1 MAAAGG
7 NSEQGSALQNAPAC
21 RTMPGGE
28 RHSCASG
35 AGATPPAIADCRP
48 ARRLS
53 FFLSECIRCRR
64 AARLRPVRQLMSS
77 RSLRIFAVTAG
88 AAFSLL
94 LHQGVAAQST
104 VPTIS
109 SVAIVSSPEDSVSYQ
124 AGETIQFSVQFTSTV
139 SVSGSPTLTFYLGA
153 DTRHALFESVR
164 GSEVLFAYTVRS
176 PGADVDHDGVSI
188 LADAPSLGSGDAIT
202 DSQGRDADLGH
213 AAQPADLAHR
223 VNLSTVTIEAAGTD
237 PVPED
242 ERARYILRRTGD
254 IAHGLRVNLT
264 YVLDDDLSDPDPD
277 VLSGASAYV
286 FDHQVPR
293 TVRFQ
298 PGRSS
303 VPLEVP
309 LYNDAEIE
317 GVDGSLTMVVAEGDD
332 YAVGQPASATRI
344 LTDNNDVRVAVGV
357 AVSLGT
363 KIESGERLDT
373 QINLKTTSDRDEPP
387 DQFWLSASTRQGTA
401 LQQPF
406 RGQGGDFIRASQLLS
421 VESFDWSSGPA
432 LDSSSNPFTQ
442 WTTGIAFPITIV
454 NDNVPEPTEY
464 LELWIQKA
472 PSTPEGVLEA
482 ERLPHRSRVT
492 ITDDDDAWHVEVHRV
507 DGDTTM
513 AVSEGQTI
521 DTLEDGSQSGD
532 LVLDLIA
539 TRRYDGNPSNDT
551 VVIDMELVGDTEAG
565 LDATYLTDFRRRD
578 DSPSVAALQPVV
590 LRHDR
595 TALAEGEH
603 AQAKQRVR
611 IRTIDDSDVEGD
623 EDFRVKLAKKSP
635 DHHITFEASRFD
647 VRILDNE
654 APPVA
659 VTADADSIEEGED
672 VTFTLTRPAG
682 DSTESLAVTLGIV
695 ESAEYID
702 YSDGFVLPTALTFA
716 AGESTVSVT
725 VPTQDD
731 RVPDG
736 DGAIVATLQPG
747 DGYSY
752 TAEGRSASVA
762 VLEGLPDLTLTS
774 VTVREDRSG
783 SVAVDLSQASD
794 ETVSFNWTTADGQG
808 DRAAT
813 GGASAGIGIDYRS
826 GSGTVEIAAGET
838 SAIIPVRT
846 FDDAIDEHTETLH
859 VVLSNIVGAAAADP
873 RATVSIRDTDDLPGL
888 KVENGTCP
896 NPGNPSDTTCTE
908 GDDGYMDFDVW
919 LRVDRNQGASGKEVS
934 VDWVARDYAASVN
947 TGDAGKARAGSDY
960 VAGSGTLTFPPG
972 VGRLTVQVELLDDEI
987 GENTERFSFILEDL
1001 VNAEQYDSFAYGEI
1015 LDDGD
1020 LDDDGVDPD
1029 APTLSAAA
1037 ASVAEGS
1044 GTARVRVQMSRATD
1058 DDVSFDWATADNAPT
1073 ASAEADKDY
1082 TSADGTATIAAGQ
1095 LSTLIDIPITQ
1106 DLIYETDETFTVTLS
1121 NPVDASLGS
1130 DPSATVTIL
1139 DDDRRPSLSVRDASA
1154 DEESGPLRFA
1164 VERTGASAV
1173 AVSANWAT
1181 ADGTA
1186 ASPADFTAADGTVTI
1201 APGETTA
1208 TISVTLAP
1216 DSVDE
1221 SDEDLQVTLSSP
1233 AESTLL
1239 RGTATGTILDN
1250 DEQGG
1255 GDMPRLVVAPTAVSV
1270 GEGDSAGASY
1280 TVKLASE
1287 PSADVTVSVSGASDS
1302 DVSVSPSS
1310 LSFTTGNWA
1319 AAQAV
1324 TVTAGHDDD
1333 HADDAV
1339 TLSNTAAGGDY
1350 GGAKPV
1356 AVAVTVADDDRAAL
1370 VVSPAGVTVDE
1381 GDTAGADAG
1390 AAYTVKLA
1398 TQPSGNVAVTITG
1411 TAGTEV
1417 SLDTSS
1423 LTFTAGDWDTA
1434 QTVRATAGHDDD
1446 ADDDTVTLTH
1456 AGAGGGYSSARDTVT
1471 VTVADDDTARTAGLL
1486 LVPTSLE
1493 IHEGGGTTY
1502 QVRLATEPSANVT
1515 VTITGA
1521 DADLTVLSVR
1531 PAVLTF
1537 TPADWDTPRTVAL
1550 GAGADADTVDD
1561 QMTLTHTAASGDTAY
1576 EGLSAT
1582 LAVKVI
1588 DDGSTGHAGVE
1599 VNPNQLSVDEGGGT
1613 GYNVRLRSQPSGD
1626 VTVTVTGA
1634 ADSNLEGVPGT
1645 LAFTDVDWGVWQS
1658 VAMTAGHDGD
1668 IDDDAATLTH
1678 TAAGGSYGG
1687 QSAVVTVTI
1696 VDDDAAGVSLAPTRV
1711 SVTEGGGGTTYTA
1724 VLDSQP
1730 SADVTVT
1737 VGGAGS
1743 EVSLDKS
1750 SLTFAAGNWDT
1761 PQTVTVTAV
1770 DDTIDEDIE
1779 TVTLS
1784 HTTASS
1790 DDDYDGLA
1798 RTLGVTVRDNDSAAV
1813 VAPAAVTVTEGGA
1826 GVAYQ
1831 VKLATQPSADVTVT
1845 IGGVPH
1851 DDITLDRTTLTF
1863 TSGNWDTPQTVTVT
1877 AVDDEEDEE
1886 DTETVT
1892 LPHRTASDDAKYGDV
1907 AVVAVTT
1914 VTVRDND
1921 YPPVEVSYGASSYS
1935 VNEGASVTVTV
1946 ELSAAPEREVEVP
1959 LTHTAQGDTTA
1970 ADYSGVPTSV
1980 TFASSD
1986 TEKTFTFTAADDTVD
2001 DDGESVVLG
2010 FGTLPDEVSAGAT
2023 DQATVSITDD
2033 DTAPASITLTTL
2045 PASVSESASG
2055 TTVTVT
2061 ATLDGSVTLPGATE
2075 VTVSV
2080 GGGTATSGTD
2090 YAAVSDFTVTIPKE
2104 TASGTGTFT
2113 LTPTQDSIAEGD
2125 ESIDVTGSATDFTVT
2140 KAEVTLTDDDT
2151 APAAITLT
2159 ASPGS
2164 VLESAS
2170 GTTVTVTATLG
2181 GSATLPGA
2189 TEVSVSVGGGTATSG
2204 TDYAA
2209 VSDFTVT
2216 IPKETASGTG
2226 TFTLTPTQ
2234 DTIAEGDETIDV
2246 TGTADGF
2253 TVTKAEI
2260 TLTDDETAP
2269 ASITLTTSPTSV
2281 LESASGTTVTVTATL
2296 DGSATLPGATEVSV
2310 SVGGGSATS
2319 GTDYTAVSD
2328 FTVTIPKETASGTG
2342 TFTLTPTQDDIAEG
2356 DESIDVTGTA
2366 DGFTVTKAEVTL
2378 TDDDTASGSIT
2389 LTVSPTSVGED
2400 DGATTVTVTA
2410 TLGGSATLLT
2420 ATEVTVSVGGGT
2432 ATSGTDYTAVSN
2444 FTVTIPRETASGTG
2458 TFTLTPTQDDIAEGD
2473 ESIDVTGTA
2482 DGFTVTKA
2490 EVTLTDDETAPA
2502 AITLTTSPT
2511 SVGEDG
2517 GATTVTVTATLDG
2530 SATLLTATTVTVSVG
2545 GGTATSGTDYAAVSD
2560 FAVTIP
2566 KESRSGNGTFTLT
2579 PTNDSLAE
2587 GDESIDVTG
2596 TAADFTV
2603 TKAQVTLTDDET
2615 APAAITL
2622 TVSPTSVEEDD
2633 GATTVTVTATLGGSA
2648 TLPDATE
2655 VTVSVG
2661 GGTATSGTDYAAVS
2675 DFAVTIPKESASGTG
2690 TFTLTPT
2697 NDSLAEGE
2705 ETIDVDGAAEGFTVT
2720 QAQVTLTD
2728 DAPPVEVSF
2737 AQASYTVA
2745 EGGTVTVTVELSAVP
2760 EREVE
2765 VALTHTAQ
2773 GVTTAADYSGVP
2785 TSVTFAPSETEQTFT
2800 FAAAA
2805 DDVDD
2810 DGDSVLLEFG
2820 TPLPDGVSEGATATS
2835 TVSITDDDVPPVQ
2848 VFFEPAAY
2856 TVAEDSAIAVTVRLD
2871 VAPERL
2877 VSVPIT
2883 VANQGDTTA
2892 ADYSGAPTIVV
2903 FAGDETEQSFPF
2915 GARDDTVDDD
2925 GESVVLGFG
2934 ELPARVSAPDTT
2946 ARPASATVSITDDDT
2961 ALASITLTTLPVSVS
2976 ESASGTTVTVTATLD
2991 GSVTLSTATEVTVS
3005 VGGGTATSGT
3015 DYAAVSSFTVTI
3027 PKETASG
3034 TGTFTLT
3041 PTNDSLAEGEETID
3055 VTGSATDFT
3064 VTKAQVTL
3072 TDDDT
3077 APTAITLTTTPTSVS
3092 ESASG
3097 TTVTVTATLGG
3108 SATLLTATE
3117 VAVSVGGGTAT
3128 SGTDYAAVSDFA
3140 VTIPAET
3147 ASGTGTFTLTPTNDS
3162 LAEGDESIDV
3172 TGSATDFTVT
3182 KAEVTLTDDETA
3194 PAAITLTVSPTSVSE
3209 SASGTTVT
3217 VTATLGGSATLL
3229 TATEVAV
3236 SVGGGTATSGT
3247 DYAAVSDFTVTIPK
3261 ESARGMATFTLTPT
3275 NDAIAEGDETIDVTG
3290 MATDFTVT
3298 KAEVTLTD
3306 DETAPASIT
3315 LTTSPTSVGEDDAAT
3330 TVTVTATLGGS
3341 ATRPGATDVVVSV
3354 GGGSATSG
3362 TDYTAVSN
3370 FTVTIPKET
3379 ASGSGTF
3386 TLTPTQDTIA
3396 EGDETIDVTGAA
3408 DGFTVTK
3415 DEMTLTDDETA
3426 PASITLTTSPTSVGE
3441 DDGVTTVTVTATLDG
3456 SVTLSTAT
3464 EVTVS
3469 VGGGTA
3475 TSGTDYTAVSNF
3487 TVTIP
3492 KETASGSGTFTLT
3505 PTQDDI
3511 AEGDETIDVTGE
3523 ATGFTVTK
3531 AEITLTDD
3539 DTASGSITLTVSPTS
3554 VGEDDDATT
3563 VTVTATLGGSVTLLT
3578 ATTVT
3583 VSVGGGSATSGTDY
3597 TAVSDFTVTIPR
3609 ETASGSGT
3617 FTLTPMQ
3624 DSIAEGDESID
3635 VTGMAT
3641 GFTVTKAQVTLTDD
3655 DTAPASITLTVSPA
3669 SVSEDD
3675 GVTTVT
3681 VTATLGGSV
3690 TLSTATEVTVS
3701 VGGGS
3706 ATSGTDY
3713 TAVSDFTVTIPK
3725 ETASET
3731 GTFTLT
3737 PAQDDIAEGD
3747 ETIDVTGTADGFTVT
3762 KAEMTLTDDETAPG
3776 SITLSVSPTSV
3787 EEDDGA
3793 TTVTVTATLGGSAT
3807 LPGATEVS
3815 VSVGGGTA
3823 TSGTD
3828 YAAVSDFTVTIP
3840 KESTSGAGTFTLTP
3854 TNDAIAEGDETIDV
3868 TGSATDFTVTKA
3880 QVTLTDDETAPGSIT
3895 LAVSPTSV
3903 EEDDGAT
3910 TVTVTATL
3918 DGSAT
3923 RLSATEVVVS
3933 VGGGTATS
3941 GTDYAA
3947 VSDFTVTI
3955 PKESARGTATFTL
3968 TPTQD
3973 AIAEGDES
3981 IDVTGSATDFTVT
3994 QAQVTLTDDETAP
4007 ASITL
4012 TTSPTS
4018 VSEPGSGTTVTVTAT
4033 LGGSATLPGA
4043 TEVTVSVG
4051 GGTATSGTDYA
4062 AVPDFTVTIPKES
4075 ARGTGTFTL
4084 TPTQDSL
4091 AEGDETIDVTGS
4103 ATDFTVTKAE
4113 VTLTDD
4119 ETAPASI
4126 TLSASPASLSEDD
4139 GATTITVTATLG
4151 GSATLP
4157 GATEVTVSVGGGTA
4171 TSGTDYAAVPDFTV
4185 TIPKE
4190 SASGTGTFT
4199 LTPTND
4205 SLAEGD
4211 ESIDVTGTATGF
4223 TVTKAQVTLTD
4234 DETAPGSITLSVSP
4248 TSVEE
4253 DDGAT
4258 TVTVTATLD
4267 GSVTLPGAT
4276 EVTVSVGGG
4285 TATSGTDYTAVSDFT
4300 VTIPKESASGT
4311 GTFTL
4316 TATNDSLAEGDETI
4330 DVTGSATDFTVT
4342 KAEMTLTDDETAP
4355 ASITLTTSPTSVSE
4369 DDGATTVTV
4378 TATLGGS
4385 ATLLTATTVTVSV
4398 GGGTATSGTDYA
4410 AVSDFAVTIPK
4421 ESASG
4426 TGTFNLTPTND
4437 SLAEGDETIDV
4448 TGSATDFTVTKA
4460 EVTLTDDETAPASI
4474 TLTTSPTSVSE
4485 PGSGTTVTVTAT
4497 LGGSATLPGATE
4509 VTVSVGGGTATSGTD
4524 YAAVPDFTVTIP
4536 KESARG
4542 TGTFTLTPTQDS
4554 LAEGDETIDVTGSAT
4569 DFTVTQAQ
4577 VTLTDDETAPG
4588 SITLSVSPTSVE
4600 EDDGATT
4607 ITVTATLG
4615 GSATLPGA
4623 TEVSVSVGGG
4633 TATSGTD
4640 YAAVPDFTVTIP
4652 KESARGT
4659 GTFTLTPTN
4668 DSLAEGDE
4676 SIDVTGSATDFTVT
4690 KAEVTLTDDETAPA
4704 SITLTTSPTSVSES
4718 GSGTTVTVTATLGGS
4733 ATLLTA
4739 TEVTVSVG
4747 GGTATSGTDYAAV
4760 PDFTVTIPKE
4770 SARGTGTFT
4779 LTPTNDSLAEGDE
4792 TIDVTGSATDFTVTK
4807 AEVTLTDA
4815 DVPQRTV
4822 SFDKQLFPV
4831 TEGATRQVLMQ
4842 VDLSGPLDR
4851 EVTIPLTTTHGS
4863 GVEASDY
4870 DLAAISAEDYYAEA
4884 DPENSTWT
4892 SLDGDL
4898 IFAPAETGKIIKV
4911 TAVDDS
4917 IVEDDEILE
4926 LGFGT
4931 LPEGISPGSIRVARV
4946 TITDNDDGDDGDNDD
4961 NDDNDNDDGDD
4972 GDDDSD
4978 DVDDSDDNDAPYI
4991 RGICDRTP
4999 RVRDRILVRLKYQH
5013 GFKDGCAEVT
5023 ETDLAKLTL
5032 LDLRRNP
5039 STESAF
5045 SLSLQ
5050 RHDFEGLL
5058 NVVELDLAD
5067 TGLGSLPAGVF
5078 DGLTNLETLNLNK
5091 NRLGSLPAGVF
5102 ADLRSLETLRL
5113 QQNPSLRS
5121 LSYDELEALPALTL
5135 LRVDRVGR
5143 RKLQVAG
5150 GEGDAA
5156 LEVAAGGT
5164 VTYRVRLLAAPDFR
5178 VTAAN
5183 PVRIGVISDTAGVAA
5198 TPATLPFTKENW
5210 FRRQTVTVRAG
5221 ASASGE
5227 TATLAHE
5234 PSGTTTNSQG
5244 QPQSNYDFE
5253 AYPLPKVTVRVLSA
5267 RISTTVAG
5275 RVGMAVADARVE
5287 EGAGAVLAFAV
5298 TLSRAASG
5306 TVTVDY
5312 ATADGSAR
5320 AGVDYTGAR
5329 GTLTFRAGESS
5340 KTIEVA
5346 ALDDAHDEG
5355 EETFTLRLSNV
5366 SGARVT
5372 DGEATGTIE
5381 NSDPLP
5387 RALLARFGR
5396 TAAVHVVEQVEE
5408 RLEASRE
5415 PGFRGRVA
5423 GRELRRGMERD
5434 IALDL
5439 MRWLGRAAGVG
5450 RGGAGVGASGPMGG
5464 ASGAAGPM
5472 GMAPS
5477 MGGAAGSLGMAPSTG
5492 GAAGSLGMAP
5502 DGRDGWLNGR
5512 GLLEMG
5518 LGGGDVLTGSAFA
5531 LNREIR
5537 RGGVVSLWSRGARSR
5552 FSGREGAL
5560 SLGGEVRTTMF
5571 GADYARGPLVVGL
5584 SLSNTRGL
5592 GEYAGPGAGRM
5603 LSSVTGLYPW
5613 LGYRATDRI
5622 TVWGVTGYGVGGM
5635 LLTPGGGP
5643 ALESGLS
5650 TAMAAAGTRGELVG
5664 GGGNGFELAFKADA
5678 LWAGTAIDGVDG
5690 PEGRLVAT
5698 AAAVTRVR
5706 TALEGSRGY
5715 NFGHGLSLK
5724 PSVEVGL
5731 RHDGGDAEAGAGID
5745 VGGGLVA
5752 SHPSSGLAVDVRVR
5766 TLLVH
5771 EAEGFREHG
5780 VSLSLSWNPTPS
5792 TPLGL
5797 TARLAPSWGGQA
5809 TGAAEAL
5816 WGRETMAGM
5825 GAPGGLASGNR
5836 LDAELAYGLAV
5847 GSRFVGTPRVGLRT
5861 SETGR
5866 DYRLGYGLGVLNGGG
5881 LRFELGV
5888 DAQRRESPL
5897 AGGADHAGL
5906 GRVAVQW

>member
-1 MAAAGG
+1 
-7 NSEQGSALQNAPAC
+7 
-21 RTMPGGE
+21 
-28 RHSCASG
+28 
-35 AGATPPAIADCRP
+35 
-48 ARRLS
+48 
-53 FFLSECIRCRR
+53 
-64 AARLRPVRQLMSS
+64 MSS

-94 LHQGVAAQST
+94 LHQSVGAQSMG
-104 VPTIS
+104 PTIS
-109 SVAIVSSPEDSVSYQ
+109 SIGIVSTPEDSVSYQ

-164 GSEVLFAYTVRS
+164 GNEVLFAYTVRS
-176 PGADVDHDGVSI
+176 PGADVDHDGVTI
-188 LADAPSLGSGDAIT
+188 LANAPRLGSGDAIT

-213 AAQPADLAHR
+213 ASQPADLAHR

-242 ERARYILRRTGD
+242 ERARYILRRTGN
-254 IAHGLRVNLT
+254 IADGLRVNLA

-277 VLSGASAYV
+277 ALSGASGYV
-286 FDHQVPR
+286 FDYQVPR

-373 QINLKTTSDRDEPP
+373 QINLKTTRHRDEPP

-401 LQQPF
+401 KQQPF
-406 RGQGGDFIRASQLLS
+406 RGQGGDYIRASQLLS
-421 VESFDWSSGPA
+421 VESFDWSSGTA

-472 PSTPEGVLEA
+472 PSTPEGILAA

-578 DSPSVAALQPVV
+578 QSPSVAALQPVV

-682 DSTESLAVTLGIV
+682 DSTESLPVTLGIV

-934 VDWVARDYAASVN
+934 VDWVARDYAASAN

-987 GENTERFSFILEDL
+987 GENTERFSFSLDDL

-1037 ASVAEGS
+1037 ASVAEGI

-1121 NPVDASLGS
+1121 NPVDASLSS

-1154 DEESGPLRFA
+1154 DEESGPLRFT
-1164 VERTGASAV
+1164 VERAGASAV

-1186 ASPADFTAADGTVTI
+1186 ASPADFTAAAGTVTI

-1216 DSVDE
+1216 DNVDE

-1233 AESTLL
+1233 VESTLL

-1270 GEGDSAGASY
+1270 GEGASAGASY

-1302 DVSVSPSS
+1302 DVSVSPTS

-1356 AVAVTVADDDRAAL
+1356 AVAVTVADDDRPAL

-1398 TQPSGNVAVTITG
+1398 TQPSGNVGVTITG

-1576 EGLSAT
+1576 DGLSAT

-1711 SVTEGGGGTTYTA
+1711 SVTEGGAGTTYTA
-1724 VLDSQP
+1724 VLDSPP

-1737 VGGAGS
+1737 VGGVGS

-1863 TSGNWDTPQTVTVT
+1863 AAGNWDTPQTVTVT

-1959 LTHTAQGDTTA
+1959 LTHTAQDDTTA

-1980 TFASSD
+1980 TFASDETS
-1986 TEKTFTFTAADDTVD
+1986 KIFTFAAAADTVD

-2033 DTAPASITLTTL
+2033 DTALASITLTTL
-2045 PASVSESASG
+2045 PVSVSESASG

-2080 GGGTATSGTD
+2080 GGGSATSGTD

-2104 TASGTGTFT
+2104 SASGTGTFT
-2113 LTPTQDSIAEGD
+2113 LTPTQDSITEGD

-2209 VSDFTVT
+2209 VDAFTVTIPAETASGTGTFTLTPTQDSVAEGDETIDVDGAADGFTVTKAEMTLTDDEAAPAAITLTVSPASVREDDAETEVTVTATLDGSVTLGRATQVTVSVGGGTAASGTDYAAVDAFTVT

-2226 TFTLTPTQ
+2226 TFTLTPAQ
-2234 DTIAEGDETIDV
+2234 DNVAEGDETIDV
-2246 TGTADGF
+2246 DGAADGF
-2253 TVTKAEI
+2253 TVAKA
-2260 TLTDDETAP
+2260 
-2269 ASITLTTSPTSV
+2269 
-2281 LESASGTTVTVTATL
+2281 
-2296 DGSATLPGATEVSV
+2296 
-2310 SVGGGSATS
+2310 
-2319 GTDYTAVSD
+2319 
-2328 FTVTIPKETASGTG
+2328 
-2342 TFTLTPTQDDIAEG
+2342 QM
-2356 DESIDVTGTA
+2356 
-2366 DGFTVTKAEVTL
+2366 TL
-2378 TDDDTASGSIT
+2378 TDDD
-2389 LTVSPTSVGED
+2389 
-2400 DGATTVTVTA
+2400 
-2410 TLGGSATLLT
+2410 
-2420 ATEVTVSVGGGT
+2420 
-2432 ATSGTDYTAVSN
+2432 
-2444 FTVTIPRETASGTG
+2444 
-2458 TFTLTPTQDDIAEGD
+2458 
-2473 ESIDVTGTA
+2473 
-2482 DGFTVTKA
+2482 
-2490 EVTLTDDETAPA
+2490 TAPA
-2502 AITLTTSPT
+2502 AITLTTTPA
-2511 SVGEDG
+2511 SVLESASG
-2517 GATTVTVTATLDG
+2517 TTVTVTATLDG

-2545 GGTATSGTDYAAVSD
+2545 GGTATSDTDYAAVSD

-2566 KESRSGNGTFTLT
+2566 KESPSGTGTFTLTPTNDSIAEGDETIDVTGMATDFTVTKAEVTLSDDETAPAAITLTTTPASVLESASGTTVTVTATLDGSATLLTATTVTVSVGGGTAASDTDYAAVSDFTVTIPKETASGTGTFTLT

-2587 GDESIDVTG
+2587 GEETIDVTG

-2603 TKAQVTLTDDET
+2603 TKAEMTLTDDET
-2615 APAAITL
+2615 APGSITL

-2705 ETIDVDGAAEGFTVT
+2705 ETIDVTGAATGFTVT
-2720 QAQVTLTD
+2720 RAQVTLTD

-2773 GVTTAADYSGVP
+2773 GVTTAEDYSGVP

-2800 FAAAA
+2800 FTATA

-2810 DGDSVLLEFG
+2810 DGDSVLLGFG
-2820 TPLPDGVSEGATATS
+2820 TLPDEVSAPDTTARPAS
-2835 TVSITDDDVPPVQ
+2835 ATVSITDDDVPPVQ

-2903 FAGDETEQSFPF
+2903 FAGDETEQSFSF

-2991 GSVTLSTATEVTVS
+2991 GSVTLPGATEVTVS

-3015 DYAAVSSFTVTI
+3015 DYAAVSGFTVTI
-3027 PKETASG
+3027 PKETSSG

-3041 PTNDSLAEGEETID
+3041 PTNDAIAEGDETID
-3055 VTGSATDFT
+3055 MTGSATDFT
-3064 VTKAQVTL
+3064 VTQAEMTL
-3072 TDDDT
+3072 TDDET
-3077 APTAITLTTTPTSVS
+3077 APGSITLTTSPTSVS
-3092 ESASG
+3092 ESGSG
-3097 TTVTVTATLGG
+3097 TTVTVTATLDG
-3108 SATLLTATE
+3108 SVTLPGATE

-3128 SGTDYAAVSDFA
+3128 SGTDYGEVADFT
-3140 VTIPAET
+3140 VTIPKESAR
-3147 ASGTGTFTLTPTNDS
+3147 GTGTFTLTPTQDS
-3162 LAEGDESIDV
+3162 LAEGDETIDV

-3182 KAEVTLTDDETA
+3182 QAEMTLTDDETA
-3194 PAAITLTVSPTSVSE
+3194 PGSITLTTSPTSVSE
-3209 SASGTTVT
+3209 SGSGTTVT
-3217 VTATLGGSATLL
+3217 VTATLDGSATLL
-3229 TATEVAV
+3229 SATTVTV
-3236 SVGGGTATSGT
+3236 SVGGGSATSGT
-3247 DYAAVSDFTVTIPK
+3247 DYAAVSSFTVTIPK
-3261 ESARGMATFTLTPT
+3261 ESARGTGTFTLTPT
-3275 NDAIAEGDETIDVTG
+3275 NDAIAEGDESVDVTG
-3290 MATDFTVT
+3290 TATGFTVT
-3298 KAEVTLTD
+3298 KAEMTLTD

-3315 LTTSPTSVGEDDAAT
+3315 LTTSPTSVLESASGT

-3362 TDYTAVSN
+3362 TDYAAV
-3370 FTVTIPKET
+3370 P
-3379 ASGSGTF
+3379 
-3386 TLTPTQDTIA
+3386 
-3396 EGDETIDVTGAA
+3396 
-3408 DGFTVTK
+3408 
-3415 DEMTLTDDETA
+3415 
-3426 PASITLTTSPTSVGE
+3426 
-3441 DDGVTTVTVTATLDG
+3441 
-3456 SVTLSTAT
+3456 
-3464 EVTVS
+3464 
-3469 VGGGTA
+3469 
-3475 TSGTDYTAVSNF
+3475 
-3487 TVTIP
+3487 
-3492 KETASGSGTFTLT
+3492 
-3505 PTQDDI
+3505 
-3511 AEGDETIDVTGE
+3511 
-3523 ATGFTVTK
+3523 
-3531 AEITLTDD
+3531 
-3539 DTASGSITLTVSPTS
+3539 
-3554 VGEDDDATT
+3554 
-3563 VTVTATLGGSVTLLT
+3563 
-3578 ATTVT
+3578 
-3583 VSVGGGSATSGTDY
+3583 
-3597 TAVSDFTVTIPR
+3597 DFTVTIPR
-3609 ETASGSGT
+3609 ESARGTGT
-3617 FTLTPMQ
+3617 FTLTPAN

-3635 VTGMAT
+3635 VTG
-3641 GFTVTKAQVTLTDD
+3641 
-3655 DTAPASITLTVSPA
+3655 
-3669 SVSEDD
+3669 
-3675 GVTTVT
+3675 
-3681 VTATLGGSV
+3681 
-3690 TLSTATEVTVS
+3690 
-3701 VGGGS
+3701 S
-3706 ATSGTDY
+3706 AT
-3713 TAVSDFTVTIPK
+3713 DFTVT
-3725 ETASET
+3725 
-3731 GTFTLT
+3731 
-3737 PAQDDIAEGD
+3737 QAE
-3747 ETIDVTGTADGFTVT
+3747 V
-3762 KAEMTLTDDETAPG
+3762 TLTDDETAPG

-3793 TTVTVTATLGGSAT
+3793 TTVTVTATLGGTAT

-3868 TGSATDFTVTKA
+3868 TGSATDFTVTEAEITLTDDDTAPTAITLTTSPTSVSESGSGTTVTVTAGLDGSVTLLTATTVTVSVGGGTATSGTDYAAVSDFTVTIPAETASGTGTFNLTPTNDSLAEGDESIDVTGSATDFTVTKA
-3880 QVTLTDDETAPGSIT
+3880 EVTLTDDETAPASIT
-3895 LAVSPTSV
+3895 LTVSPTSV
-3903 EEDDGAT
+3903 GEDDGVTTVTVTATLGGSATLPGATEVSVSVGGGTATSGTDYAAVPDFTVTIPKESARGMATFTLTPTNDAIAEGDESIDVTGSATDFTVTKAEVTLTDDETAPASITLTVSPTSVGEDDGVTTVTVTATLGGSATLPGATEVLVSVGGGSATSGTDYAAVSSFTVTIPKESARGTATFTLTPTNDAIAEGDESIDVTGTATGFTVTKAEVTLTDDDTAPASITLSASPASVSEDDGAT

-3918 DGSAT
+3918 DGSVTLPGAT
-3923 RLSATEVVVS
+3923 QVTVSVGGGTATSGTDYAAVSDFAVTIPKESARGTGTFTLTPTNDSLAEGDESIDVTGSATDFTVTQAQVTLTDDDTAPVSITLTTSPTSVSESGSGTTVTVTAGLDGSVTLLTATTVTVSVGGGTATSGTDYAAVSDFTVTIPAETASGTGTFNLTPTNDSLAEGDESIDVTGSATDFTVTKAEVTLTDDETAPASITLTVSPTSVGEDDGVTTVTVTATLGGSATLPGATEVSVSVGGGTATSGTDYAAVPDFTVTIPKESARGMATFTLTPTNDAIAEGDESVDVTGSATDFTVTKAEMTLTDDETAPASITLSASPTSVSESASGTTVTVTATLGGSATLPGATEVSVSVGGGTATSGTDYGEVADFTVTIGAGDSSGRGTFTLTPTNDSLAEGDETIDVTGSATDFTVTKAEITLTDDETAPASITMTTSPTSVSESGSGTTVTVTARLDGSVTLLTATTVTVS

-3955 PKESARGTATFTL
+3955 PKESARGT
-3968 TPTQD
+3968 
-3973 AIAEGDES
+3973 
-3981 IDVTGSATDFTVT
+3981 
-3994 QAQVTLTDDETAP
+3994 
-4007 ASITL
+4007 
-4012 TTSPTS
+4012 
-4018 VSEPGSGTTVTVTAT
+4018 
-4033 LGGSATLPGA
+4033 
-4043 TEVTVSVG
+4043 
-4051 GGTATSGTDYA
+4051 
-4062 AVPDFTVTIPKES
+4062 
-4075 ARGTGTFTL
+4075 GTFTL

-4091 AEGDETIDVTGS
+4091 AEGDE
-4103 ATDFTVTKAE
+4103 
-4113 VTLTDD
+4113 
-4119 ETAPASI
+4119 
-4126 TLSASPASLSEDD
+4126 
-4139 GATTITVTATLG
+4139 
-4151 GSATLP
+4151 
-4157 GATEVTVSVGGGTA
+4157 SV
-4171 TSGTDYAAVPDFTV
+4171 
-4185 TIPKE
+4185 
-4190 SASGTGTFT
+4190 
-4199 LTPTND
+4199 
-4205 SLAEGD
+4205 
-4211 ESIDVTGTATGF
+4211 
-4223 TVTKAQVTLTD
+4223 
-4234 DETAPGSITLSVSP
+4234 
-4248 TSVEE
+4248 
-4253 DDGAT
+4253 
-4258 TVTVTATLD
+4258 
-4267 GSVTLPGAT
+4267 
-4276 EVTVSVGGG
+4276 
-4285 TATSGTDYTAVSDFT
+4285 
-4300 VTIPKESASGT
+4300 
-4311 GTFTL
+4311 
-4316 TATNDSLAEGDETI
+4316 

-4355 ASITLTTSPTSVSE
+4355 GSITLTTSPTSVSE
-4369 DDGATTVTV
+4369 
-4378 TATLGGS
+4378 
-4385 ATLLTATTVTVSV
+4385 
-4398 GGGTATSGTDYA
+4398 
-4410 AVSDFAVTIPK
+4410 
-4421 ESASG
+4421 SASG
-4426 TGTFNLTPTND
+4426 T
-4437 SLAEGDETIDV
+4437 
-4448 TGSATDFTVTKA
+4448 TV
-4460 EVTLTDDETAPASI
+4460 
-4474 TLTTSPTSVSE
+4474 
-4485 PGSGTTVTVTAT
+4485 
-4497 LGGSATLPGATE
+4497 
-4509 VTVSVGGGTATSGTD
+4509 
-4524 YAAVPDFTVTIP
+4524 
-4536 KESARG
+4536 
-4542 TGTFTLTPTQDS
+4542 
-4554 LAEGDETIDVTGSAT
+4554 
-4569 DFTVTQAQ
+4569 
-4577 VTLTDDETAPG
+4577 
-4588 SITLSVSPTSVE
+4588 
-4600 EDDGATT
+4600 
-4607 ITVTATLG
+4607 TVTATLG

-4659 GTFTLTPTN
+4659 GTFTLTPTQ

-4676 SIDVTGSATDFTVT
+4676 SVDVTGSATDFTVT
-4690 KAEVTLTDDETAPA
+4690 KAEMTLTDDETAPG

-4718 GSGTTVTVTATLGGS
+4718 ASGTTVTVTATLGGS
-4733 ATLLTA
+4733 ATLPGA

-4747 GGTATSGTDYAAV
+4747 GGTATSGTDYGEVA
-4760 PDFTVTIPKE
+4760 DFTVTIGAGD
-4770 SARGTGTFT
+4770 SSGRGTFT

-4946 TITDNDDGDDGDNDD
+4946 TITDNDGGDDN
-4961 NDDNDNDDGDD
+4961 
-4972 GDDDSD
+4972 D

-5067 TGLGSLPAGVF
+5067 TGMGSLPAGVF

-5113 QQNPSLRS
+5113 QQNPSLR
-5121 LSYDELEALPALTL
+5121 LLPYDELEALPALTL

-5164 VTYRVRLLAAPDFR
+5164 VTYRVRLMAAPDFR

-5183 PVRIGVISDTAGVAA
+5183 PVRIGVSSDTAGVTA
-5198 TPATLPFTKENW
+5198 TPETLPFTRENW

-5329 GTLTFRAGESS
+5329 GRLTFRAGESS

-5434 IALDL
+5434 VALDL
-5439 MRWLGRAAGVG
+5439 IRWLGRAAGVG

-5464 ASGAAGPM
+5464 ASGATGSM

-5477 MGGAAGSLGMAPSTG
+5477 MGGAAGSVGMAPSMGGAAGSVGMAPSMGGAVGSLGMAPSTG
-5492 GAAGSLGMAP
+5492 GAAGSLGMASSMGGMAGSMGMAA

-5664 GGGNGFELAFKADA
+5664 GGGGNGFELAFKADA

-5731 RHDGGDAEAGAGID
+5731 RHDGGDAETGAGID

-5771 EAEGFREHG
+5771 EAGGFRDHG
-5780 VSLSLSWNPTPS
+5780 VSLSLSWNSTPS

-5809 TGAAEAL
+5809 TGGAEAL

-5825 GAPGGLASGNR
+5825 GAPGGFASGNR